1 MGNKQETEQVN
12 HCLDLNNIAD
22 EYDDDDTDSEINI
35 LNKLAMILNLL
46 QSKALFIVKNLNKKP
61 KVNLNFLKIS

>member
-22 EYDDDDTDSEINI
+22 EYDDTDSEINI